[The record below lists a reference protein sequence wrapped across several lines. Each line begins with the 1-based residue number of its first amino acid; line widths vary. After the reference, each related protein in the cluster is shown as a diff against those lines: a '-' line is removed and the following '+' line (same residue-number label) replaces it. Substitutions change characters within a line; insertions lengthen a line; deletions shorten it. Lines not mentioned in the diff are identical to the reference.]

1 MNVLKSVPGA
11 KGGVA
16 LPSRREVLTGLAALG
31 AGALLAGSKLS
42 GQAPAANARRFD
54 FHHHFASPR
63 YMALISSLKE
73 SGYQT
78 WEKNYSVAKD
88 LEAMDKA
95 EVATSFIS
103 LTTPGISNGNDEQTR
118 ALARDLNEFGTR
130 MASDHKGRFALFAV
144 LPLPNI
150 DASLREIEYAFDTLK
165 AEGVGVITSYGNKW
179 LGDPLFA
186 PVLQEL
192 NRRKAILYSH
202 PIDAPCCR
210 NLIPDLGP
218 TAIEY
223 NTDTTRAIASVIVSG
238 MADRTPDVT
247 YIFSHAGGTMPYL
260 VERFGI
266 GGPDTTADILAGTP
280 EKGSKLYHLRRFYY
294 DTAQSTNPI
303 QMQALKALAGASQI
317 VFGTDYPFSNIVNHV
332 VGLKKCGFTAQELR
346 GIDRENG
353 LRFLPAKFKT

>member
-1 MNVLKSVPGA
+1 MNGAQFVPGA
-11 KGGVA
+11 SSGVA
-16 LPSRREVLTGLAALG
+16 LPSRRELLAGLAAVG
-31 AGALLAGSKLS
+31 ASAILPGGRLS
-42 GQAPAANARRFD
+42 AQAPAGNARRFD

-63 YMALISSLKE
+63 FMALISSLKE

-88 LEAMDKA
+88 LEAMDRA

-103 LTTPGISNGNDEQTR
+103 LTTPGISQGNDEQTR
-118 ALARDLNEFGTR
+118 ALARDLNEFGAR
-130 MASDHKGRFALFAV
+130 MASDHKGRFGLFAA

-150 DASLREIEYAFDTLK
+150 DASLREIEYAFNTLQ

-186 PVLQEL
+186 PVLLEL

-210 NLIPDLGP
+210 DLIPGLGP
-218 TAIEY
+218 TAVEY
-223 NTDTTRAIASVIVSG
+223 NTDTSRAIASVIVSG

-266 GGPDTTADILAGTP
+266 GGPDTIADILARTP

-303 QMQALKALAGASQI
+303 QMQALKAFAGASQI
-317 VFGTDYPFSNIVNHV
+317 LFGTDYPFSNIVNHV

-353 LRFLPAKFKT
+353 LKFLPPKFNV